1 MSDSEIL
8 WTVAPQAPLS
18 GGFPRHESWSGWPFP
33 FPGDL
38 PDSGIEPTSSAL
50 QVEAPYE
57 LKKICGGDW
66 LKMCFS
72 QICEKGLLQKKK
84 VSDIS
89 PCLEH
94 KLFYTHYTST
104 LSNGRFLLN
113 KIDLE
118 FCFEYLEAVC
128 WKLILIFKFENL
140 ILFITFSLAIY
151 VNISIKS

>member
-1 MSDSEIL
+1 
-8 WTVAPQAPLS
+8 
-18 GGFPRHESWSGWPFP
+18 
-33 FPGDL
+33 
-38 PDSGIEPTSSAL
+38 
-50 QVEAPYE
+50 
-57 LKKICGGDW
+57 
-66 LKMCFS
+66 MCFS